1 MLLSGKS
8 SHLNSD
14 EHKNKTEQRRVW
26 CEDCN
31 RYISD
36 KTRHFQSEIHLQNR
50 QNRQQNNMQSTFGI
64 QNTFG
69 NGVEIIMIENTY
81 IKLKI
86 NPTENLEHNINEL
99 LSKNY
104 FPRYKYQ
111 LSYLAKFSKIV
122 NGEEEVFKRWI
133 KSDLIYNHLQ
143 SGTQQDTH
151 NTLMQKLDDEQLEG
165 SGFQFQEIEEV
176 ILEIYKVN
184 DIQASSYI
192 ELPEKYKNKS
202 IINTKNDD
210 QFCFLWCILAHLFPV
225 EDHKNRTS
233 SYSMHTNKLILNG
246 LEFPMKIKDIPKF
259 ENLNN
264 LNVNV
269 FELTKTVLTPIH
281 INKNYLQSQIDWL
294 LFENHYCLIT
304 KLHCLLN
311 KDSHMKWVCRRC
323 LTAFSSEDILSQ
335 HIDRCQKQQP
345 TNITSSWKDHLKFE
359 DYYMKVPVPIRVY
372 ADFECINQPQKD
384 PRVLFKQIPIA
395 VGYYQI
401 SPFGNNYSSYFGT
414 DCTKWFVKE
423 MLILEQEANKYFKTK
438 LELQITPQEEES
450 FQLAEECWLCENP
463 LDDTKVRDHDHLTGK
478 YRRAAHN
485 ICNINCKQKSSSF
498 VHIFFRNFSGYDC
511 HLIFQELLIQAFKNG
526 YEPKIIPKSME
537 NYVSVQIGCLR
548 FLDSYRFLSSS
559 LDKLDKSLDSLPIMD
574 ENGFKDENFKKK
586 LAYPYEYFNLDNFDT
601 QSAFGKPLNLTK
613 EDYWSTLTQS
623 YPSDDDIKRTQDII
637 DKNKIENGRE
647 LTMLYLKMDVLQLA
661 DVFEN
666 FVKSSTRE
674 YKINPLYS
682 YSLPGYTWKAGL
694 KLTNIK
700 LDFIKDKELLLLL
713 ENNILGGT
721 SSVMGNRHV
730 QSDENK
736 QILYIDA
743 NNSNI

>member
-1 MLLSGKS
+1 MEMENCSICNSDYKNAYKSDHINSIGHQKKLNQYYCKKCNLYMLLSGKS

-50 QNRQQNNMQSTFGI
+50 QNRQQNNMQ
-64 QNTFG
+64 NTFG
-69 NGVEIIMIENTY
+69 NGVEIIINENTY
-81 IKLKI
+81 IKLKV
-86 NPTENLEHNINEL
+86 NPTENLEHNINDL

-111 LSYLAKFSKIV
+111 LRYLAKFSKIV

-143 SGTQQDTH
+143 SGRQQDTH
-151 NTLMQKLDDEQLEG
+151 NTLLQKLDDEQLEE

-192 ELPEKYKNKS
+192 ELPEKYKNNKS
-202 IINTKNDD
+202 IINITKDD

-259 ENLNN
+259 ENLNTQSAFGK

-269 FELTKTVLTPIH
+269 FELTRTVLTPIH
-281 INKNYLQSQIDWL
+281 INKNYLQSQIDLL

-345 TNITSSWKDHLKFE
+345 TKISS
-359 DYYMKVPVPIRVY
+359 VI
-372 ADFECINQPQKD
+372 
-384 PRVLFKQIPIA
+384 
-395 VGYYQI
+395 
-401 SPFGNNYSSYFGT
+401 
-414 DCTKWFVKE
+414 
-423 MLILEQEANKYFKTK
+423 
-438 LELQITPQEEES
+438 
-450 FQLAEECWLCENP
+450 
-463 LDDTKVRDHDHLTGK
+463 
-478 YRRAAHN
+478 
-485 ICNINCKQKSSSF
+485 
-498 VHIFFRNFSGYDC
+498 
-511 HLIFQELLIQAFKNG
+511 
-526 YEPKIIPKSME
+526 KII
-537 NYVSVQIGCLR
+537 
-548 FLDSYRFLSSS
+548 
-559 LDKLDKSLDSLPIMD
+559 
-574 ENGFKDENFKKK
+574 
-586 LAYPYEYFNLDNFDT
+586 
-601 QSAFGKPLNLTK
+601 
-613 EDYWSTLTQS
+613 
-623 YPSDDDIKRTQDII
+623 
-637 DKNKIENGRE
+637 
-647 LTMLYLKMDVLQLA
+647 
-661 DVFEN
+661 
-666 FVKSSTRE
+666 
-674 YKINPLYS
+674 
-682 YSLPGYTWKAGL
+682 
-694 KLTNIK
+694 
-700 LDFIKDKELLLLL
+700 
-713 ENNILGGT
+713 
-721 SSVMGNRHV
+721 
-730 QSDENK
+730 
-736 QILYIDA
+736 
-743 NNSNI
+743 